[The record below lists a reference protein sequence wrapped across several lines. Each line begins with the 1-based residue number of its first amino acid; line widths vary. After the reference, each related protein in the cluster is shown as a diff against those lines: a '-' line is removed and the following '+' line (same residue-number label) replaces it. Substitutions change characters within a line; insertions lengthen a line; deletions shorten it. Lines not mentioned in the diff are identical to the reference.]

1 MTQPRV
7 LLAWQYRPLAL
18 VLAIAVLIA
27 HSGCTAAVDPR
38 RVRLPPP
45 PSEAVRSQLGA
56 VRITAGGSAPAL
68 LFKAPAKG
76 AGEGAMRGAAL
87 GLGGT
92 VVPGAGLPPSG
103 LILLAPVG
111 ATVGAVVGAARA
123 ESAATVEEQ
132 EAAIRKI
139 LGEVKI
145 QEEFLDCVA
154 RALREESP
162 QIALVASGGESP
174 ATILEVAIET
184 VGLDAPWSI
193 NPPLTFVVTERTRLI
208 RASDGAE
215 LYRHW
220 LTYRGQTRPLGHWVA
235 QGGTL
240 VQEEAG
246 RVCIDLAEWLVDE
259 VFLLYLPTAKRGAK

>member
-1 MTQPRV
+1 MIQRPN
-7 LLAWQYRPLAL
+7 LLAWQHRPLAL
-18 VLAIAVLIA
+18 VLALAVLIA

-38 RVRLPPP
+38 RGRLPPP

-193 NPPLTFVVTERTRLI
+193 DPPFTFVVTERTRLI

-220 LTYRGQTRPLGHWVA
+220 LTYRGQTRPLGHWVV

-246 RVCIDLAEWLVDE
+246 RACIDLAEWLVDE
-259 VFLLYLPTAKRGAK
+259 VFLLYLPTGERGAK